1 MRKSLVEGT
10 ANRLDKLNHTLIVH
24 HCTQGKRIDKHAHG
38 IANAQIGTA
47 IANRC
52 DAKLLIL
59 ALHISRAVGET
70 GQGIEHSRQGEMGR
84 CHVVMTTELF
94 GSLEMQR
101 ARCFTNDALLNGIGQ
116 I

>member
-1 MRKSLVEGT
+1 MRKCLVEGT
-10 ANRLDKLNHTLIVH
+10 ANRLDKLYHTLIAH
-24 HCTQGKRIDKHAHG
+24 HCTQGKCIDKHAHG

-52 DAKLLIL
+52 DAKLFIL
-59 ALHISRAVGET
+59 ALHVSRTVGET
-70 GQGIEHSRQGEMGR
+70 SQGIEHCRQGEVSR

-101 ARCFTNDALLNGIGQ
+101 TRCFTNDALLNGIGQ